1 MGSDMR
7 RKTGIFYGIIMA
19 SMAMIIIIGRFTLI
33 PAKED
38 VDNVQAQWIG
48 TEEMQGDVDKIKY
61 SSNIFLIHQDV
72 FQEQLNGVSGDED
85 TLEEAIGEEELEESV
100 DFDAIIAL
108 REAEA
113 IEALNIKN
121 PDLQVFASAAVLMDA
136 TTKEILYQKNA
147 LEEIQPASTAKLL
160 TAIVAVECSDEDE
173 EFVVGSEIG
182 LMASDSSRAYLSK
195 GQVLSLSQ
203 ILDALLL
210 PSGNDAA
217 YTIAAN
223 LGRKIAGD
231 QSLKAKT
238 AVKEFLRVMN
248 ETAFELG
255 AVHSNFATP
264 DGYDAKGQYTT
275 AYDMALIGAKAIQYD
290 EIRTTVVKEKARDLL
305 LSGEDV
311 TWYNSN
317 KLIKPGSGY
326 YYKYAIGLKT
336 GTSEEAGRCLISAA
350 DKENSVYVSVVMDAS
365 SDGRWQDSLNLLR
378 YGIEQ

>member
-1 MGSDMR
+1 MESGMR
-7 RKTGIFYGIIMA
+7 RKTGFFYGIIMA
-19 SMAMIIIIGRFTLI
+19 GMAMIIIIGRFTLI
-33 PAKED
+33 PAKVD

-48 TEEMQGDVDKIKY
+48 TEEMQRDVDKIKY
-61 SSNIFLIHQDV
+61 SSNIFLMHQDV
-72 FQEQLNGVSGDED
+72 FQEQLSGATKEED
-85 TLEEAIGEEELEESV
+85 ISEEAKGVEEPKESV
-100 DFDAIIAL
+100 DLDAIIAM
-108 REAEA
+108 REEEA

-121 PDLQVFASAAVLMDA
+121 PDLQVSASAAVLMDA
-136 TTKEILYQKNA
+136 SSKEILYQKNA

-160 TAIVAVECSDEDE
+160 TAIVAVELSDEDE
-173 EFVVGSEIG
+173 EFVVGSEID

-217 YTIAAN
+217 YTIATN

-231 QSLKAKT
+231 ESLKAKA

-248 ETAFELG
+248 ETAFEIG
-255 AVHSNFATP
+255 AVHSNFESP
-264 DGYDAKGQYTT
+264 DGYDANGQYTT

-290 EIRTTVVKEKARDLL
+290 EIKSTVEKEKTRDLL

-336 GTSEEAGRCLISAA
+336 GTSGEAGRCLISAA
-350 DKENSVYVSVVMDAS
+350 DKDGSVYISVVMDAS
-365 SDGRWQDSLNLLR
+365 YDGRWQDSLDLLR